1 MSGSLRLVLPVLAGC
16 LLGLQLAVLSGCATL
31 PAQRP
36 EIPAAEVDG
45 RMLLEE
51 WLRSPRPGSLQGV
64 AKVKLQTPERSL
76 SGTQVLLAETPD
88 RLRAET
94 LSPFGTPLMVMAANG
109 SELAVLV
116 PGDNRFYQ
124 GRTTPENLGRFTRLP
139 LRLAELV
146 NILLFRPPRI
156 AYQQLQT
163 SPRTDGGWLV
173 VLEAGPRRQELHFDA
188 GRRLIGVAYLYDEE
202 LQLRLAYGEFAAEP
216 LNLPRRIELVLPL
229 QRTEVSLT
237 FKELEVDR
245 PFLPGVFT
253 LVAPPGAM
261 VTNLDETAMP
271 SDGAETGAASAEG
284 SPLLRAEGE

>member
-1 MSGSLRLVLPVLAGC
+1 MSAPPRLVLSVLAGC
-16 LLGLQLAVLSGCATL
+16 LLGLQLAILSGCATL
-31 PAQRP
+31 PAHRL
-36 EIPAAEVDG
+36 ETPAADVDG
-45 RMLLEE
+45 RTLLDE
-51 WLRSPRPGSLQGV
+51 WLRSPRPESLQGV
-64 AKVKLQTPERSL
+64 AKIKLQTPERSL
-76 SGTQVLLAETPD
+76 SGTQVLLAGAPD
-88 RLRAET
+88 RLRTET

-109 SELAVLV
+109 SELAVLL

-124 GRTTPENLGRFTRLP
+124 GRATPENLGRFTRLP

-163 SPRTDGGWLV
+163 SPRADGGWLV
-173 VLEAGPRRQELHFDA
+173 VLETGPRRQELLFDA
-188 GRRLIGVAYLYDEE
+188 DRRLIGVAYLYDGE
-202 LQLRLAYGEFAAEP
+202 LQLRLVYGEFAAEP

-253 LVAPPGAM
+253 LVAPAGAT

-271 SDGAETGAASAEG
+271 SGGEETGASVE
-284 SPLLRAEGE
+284 